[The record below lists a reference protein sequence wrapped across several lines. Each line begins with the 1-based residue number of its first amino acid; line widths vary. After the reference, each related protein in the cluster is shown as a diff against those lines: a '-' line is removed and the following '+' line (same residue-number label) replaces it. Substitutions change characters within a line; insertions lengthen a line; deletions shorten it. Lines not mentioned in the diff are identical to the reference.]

1 MGIPSN
7 ISLRLLIGF
16 IKFRINHLI
25 KVLDMNSLFANV
37 SLSKTNNNIKDRA
50 NKGTVIDANLK
61 KNTLK
66 K

>member
-37 SLSKTNNNIKDRA
+37 SLSETNNNIKDRA
-50 NKGTVIDANLK
+50 NKGTVIDAKLK

>member
-37 SLSKTNNNIKDRA
+37 SLSKTNNRA
-50 NKGTVIDANLK
+50 NKGTVIDAKLK